1 MASNVY
7 LFFGEEKYDL
17 NQRVEKIKKEF
28 SMLEVGVNLFYLGNE
43 NIDTLS
49 SILESVT
56 FFGDEKLIIIKDT
69 KLKFNT
75 EILDNNVNEGAKVI
89 IIEESVDKRSSEY
102 KKLCKFAECVEFNF
116 LDDKDMSTYI
126 MQILKRYNLEISK
139 ETASYMVNVC
149 GNDKTNIIN
158 ELQKIVAY
166 IDSKE
171 NVTNEI
177 IDNVC
182 SRTLNAK
189 IFDLLDKIIN
199 KDRNNVVVL
208 LDDILKQKES
218 IVKIYIMLYKQIKQM
233 YMIKFLKERK
243 INNIAEYLSINPYV
257 FSKLNKSVDKY
268 SLNSLQDLIYYFDE
282 YDEKTKNGEM
292 DFEIGLKKIIFSM

>member
-28 SMLEVGVNLFYLGNE
+28 SMLEIGVNLFYLGSE
-43 NIDTLS
+43 NIDTLT

-56 FFGDEKLIIIKDT
+56 FFGDDKLIIIKDT

-75 EILDNNVNEGAKVI
+75 EILDSNVNEGTKVI

-116 LDDKDMSTYI
+116 LDDKDMSSYI

-166 IDSKE
+166 VDSKE
-171 NVTNEI
+171 KVTNEI
-177 IDNVC
+177 IDSVC

-189 IFDLLDKIIN
+189 IFDLLDKIVN
-199 KDRNNVVVL
+199 KDRSNVIIL

-268 SLNSLQDLIYYFDE
+268 SLNSLQNLIYFFDE